1 MFLQGEGQDK
11 QQDVECSIEIR
22 YKDVRHHGLLQLG
35 GRNLTC
41 GEEELPR
48 DRIYRFQGIVL
59 KLGIK
64 LFRLSLSLAL
74 LQFNVASSTRSPHEV
89 FKGEAISQPS
99 SK

>member
-1 MFLQGEGQDK
+1 MTYGHRKYSHK
-11 QQDVECSIEIR
+11 QEDVECSIEFR
-22 YKDVRHHGLLQLG
+22 YKDVRHDGRQYQYPSQLG

-64 LFRLSLSLAL
+64 LSQLSLSLSL
-74 LQFNVASSTRSPHEV
+74 S
-89 FKGEAISQPS
+89 
-99 SK
+99 